1 MTAILFAL
9 VVGLVASLVATP
21 TVRMIAR
28 KVGMVAKPRADRW
41 HKKPTALMG
50 GVGIFVAFAANV
62 GVQAWRH
69 NMSQGGLLI
78 ACATMMFVLGFVDD
92 LVQLKPYTKLVVQLL
107 AAVILTSYGMTLHW
121 TPWAPVN
128 HALTVFW
135 LVGITNALNL
145 LDNIDGLAG
154 GIAAIGGG
162 FTVYFL
168 YQLGLPSEAAVM
180 AGFVGALIGF
190 LVFNFNPASIFMGD
204 SGSLFIGFYLGG
216 SALWQNQHA
225 PSSSNLVSVLA
236 LPILIL
242 AIPILDTTLVT
253 VTRKLAG
260 RPVSQGGRDHASHRL
275 VALGLSER
283 AATLTLYGVAL
294 LSGAVAVLAWHSS
307 ASIAVAVL
315 PVFVFAVAI
324 LAVYL
329 GRVKVYEP
337 AATAPEGRAT
347 IPTLADFA
355 YKRRMFEVLSDF
367 ALILLAYYSAFLL
380 RFEGALPEQHWQ
392 KLMLSMPIV
401 AGSQITIFLVTGL
414 YAGLWRYTG
423 MSDLR
428 RIVVSTFAAS
438 VGSVLCVLLAFRGLA
453 GFSRTVFILDGML
466 LFFGVAGTRVSFRM
480 LRDTLVGRR
489 SSQKRVLIYGA
500 GDAGE
505 LLVREM
511 KNNLLLNLKPVGFI
525 DDDPRK
531 VGALIH
537 GLRVLGTSENLDQL
551 ITSNSVDEL
560 VLSTNHLESERLTGL
575 DLVCRDREV
584 RLRRARIEL
593 H

>member
-1 MTAILFAL
+1 MIQIFAALAI
-9 VVGLVASLVATP
+9 GLVASLIATP
-21 TVRMIAR
+21 VVRMVAR

-41 HKKPTALMG
+41 HSKPTALMG
-50 GVGIFVAFAANV
+50 GVGIFVAFIANV
-62 GVQAWRH
+62 GVQALRG
-69 NMSQGGLLI
+69 NLVQGGLLI
-78 ACATMMFVLGFVDD
+78 ACSSMMFGLGFVDD
-92 LVQLKPYTKLVVQLL
+92 IVQLKPYAKLVVQLV
-107 AAVILTSYGMTLHW
+107 AAIILTAFGMTLHW

-128 HALTVFW
+128 HAITVFW
-135 LVGITNALNL
+135 LIGITNALNL

-168 YQLGLPSEAAVM
+168 YQLGLSSEAAVM
-180 AGFVGALIGF
+180 AGFVGAVLGF

-204 SGSLFIGFYLGG
+204 SGSLFLGFYLAG

-225 PSSSNLVSVLA
+225 PQSSNLLAILA

-242 AIPILDTTLVT
+242 TIPILDTTLVT

-260 RPVSQGGRDHASHRL
+260 RPVSQGGRDHTSHRL

-283 AATLTLYGVAL
+283 AATLTLYAVAL
-294 LSGAVAVLAWHSS
+294 VSGSVAVLAYHSS
-307 ASIAVAVL
+307 TSIAVAVL
-315 PVFVFAVAI
+315 PIFAFGVAI

-337 AATAPEGRAT
+337 AEGAKEGRAM
-347 IPTLADFA
+347 IPTLADFT
-355 YKRRMFEVLSDF
+355 YKRRIFEVLSDF
-367 ALILLAYYSAFLL
+367 VLILLAYYTAFLL
-380 RFEGALPEQHWQ
+380 RFEGALPDQHWY
-392 KLMLSMPIV
+392 KLMHSMPIV
-401 AGSQITIFLVTGL
+401 AGSQITIFLLTGL

-423 MSDLR
+423 IADLR
-428 RIVVSTFAAS
+428 RIVISSFAAS
-438 VGSVLCVLLAFRGLA
+438 VGSVVLVFAVFRGLQ

-466 LFFGVAGTRVSFRM
+466 LFLGIAGTRVSFRV

-505 LLVREM
+505 LLVREL
-511 KNNLLLNLKPVGFI
+511 KNNLELGLKPVGFI

-537 GLRVLGTSENLDQL
+537 GLRVLGTSENLDAL
-551 ITSNSVDEL
+551 IQSNQVEEL
-560 VLSTNHLESERLTGL
+560 VLSTNHLEDARLVGL
-575 DLVCRDREV
+575 DMVCKEREI